1 MDDLSFL
8 VKQTYKHQS
17 QDWMEDDEEGWE
29 PEIQF
34 NSLPQ
39 KPGLFF
45 HVDHLGGTFVI
56 RSLLSQSLAQ
66 DFERI
71 KGAPE
76 EYPSLRLLSDNRIQW
91 HKLNHFECELFE
103 EAEMLHQRLGMRRFP
118 VKEESVCN
126 ISDPGFSL
134 WFEKTKSGFTL
145 HPKIKNLTPNLVR
158 LGPLVDSKIAQRRW
172 MELSEVMNE
181 LPLGLDLSLENGS
194 LTFSSQE
201 SWLSE
206 AVESVFSR
214 GEFSAELMDVFKLLA
229 RRTKHLAQLETG
241 WFFLQEVALAR
252 RFWIKVESEL
262 DYWS

>member
-8 VKQTYKHQS
+8 VNQTFKNQS
-17 QDWMEDDEEGWE
+17 KDWMEDDEEGWE
-29 PEIQF
+29 PEIQI
-34 NSLPQ
+34 SALPE

-45 HVDHLGGTFVI
+45 HVDHMGGTFVI
-56 RSLLSQSLAQ
+56 RSFLSTNLVQ
-66 DFERI
+66 DFNKIRTS
-71 KGAPE
+71 PE
-76 EYPSLRLLSDNRIQW
+76 DFPSLRLLKDGRIQW
-91 HKLNHFECELFE
+91 HKLNHFVCELTE

-134 WFEKTKSGFTL
+134 WFEKSNLGFSL
-145 HPKIKNLTPNLVR
+145 HPKIKNLAPNLKR

-181 LPLGLDLSLENGS
+181 LPLGLDFSLENGS
-194 LTFSSQE
+194 LVLASQE
-201 SWLSE
+201 AWLSQAFE
-206 AVESVFSR
+206 EVFLKGVMPVELIDIFKILSR
-214 GEFSAELMDVFKLLA
+214 K
-229 RRTKHLAQLETG
+229 TKHLAQLETG

-252 RFWIKVESEL
+252 RFWLKVESEL

>member
-8 VKQTYKHQS
+8 VKQTYKHQT

-29 PEIQF
+29 PEIQLQT
-34 NSLPQ
+34 LPE

-45 HVDHLGGTFVI
+45 HVDHIGGTFVI
-56 RSLLSQSLAQ
+56 RSLLSQNLAQ

-71 KGAPE
+71 KTAPE
-76 EYPSLRLLSDNRIQW
+76 DYPSLRLLSDNRIQL
-91 HKLNHFECELFE
+91 HKINHFECELVE

-134 WFEKTKSGFTL
+134 WFEKTKSGFSL
-145 HPKIKNLTPNLVR
+145 HPKIKNLTPELVR
-158 LGPLVDSKIAQRRW
+158 IGPLVDSKIAQRRW

-181 LPLGLDLSLENGS
+181 LPLGVDLSLENGS
-194 LTFSSQE
+194 LTMSSGE
-201 SWLSE
+201 AWLAE
-206 AVESVFSR
+206 AMEGVFVEGVFS
-214 GEFSAELMDVFKLLA
+214 GELTDIFKLLSHK
-229 RRTKHLAQLETG
+229 TKHLSQLETG

-252 RFWIKVESEL
+252 RFWMRVEGEL